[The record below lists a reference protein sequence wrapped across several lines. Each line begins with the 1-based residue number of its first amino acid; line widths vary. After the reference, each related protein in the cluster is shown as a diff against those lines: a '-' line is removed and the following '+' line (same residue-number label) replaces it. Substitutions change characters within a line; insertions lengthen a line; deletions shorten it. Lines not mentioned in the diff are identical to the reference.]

1 MLFALAAGGLVGCA
15 QAHRDD
21 LNTRP
26 DSGIHL
32 GDSSGGGNEDSGGG
46 SGTADAA
53 PHIDA
58 PSGGSTQTLSQS
70 TSNTDDG
77 SGIACGNQTAI
88 PPYTTKN
95 SFIRVFTLSDYGV
108 SGVFHVSGVDF
119 VASGVANSPPIKVSV
134 GTYNGTVSTSKL
146 TGTITLS
153 QSANI
158 TPSSGTNSIHV
169 PLVAD
174 ISGNLV
180 VEIDQT
186 TDGNTTNGYE
196 YFPGA
201 NTAGE
206 TETGYIVAPGCK
218 DSAMNPITTPTNIS
232 TLAGSA
238 VNLIMTVT
246 GST

>member
-1 MLFALAAGGLVGCA
+1 MLFALAAGSVTACA
-15 QAHRDD
+15 QAHREG
-21 LNTRP
+21 LSSRP
-26 DSGIHL
+26 DSGIQVM
-32 GDSSGGGNEDSGGG
+32 DSSGGGNQDTGGG
-46 SGTADAA
+46 GNM
-53 PHIDA
+53 DA
-58 PSGGSTQTLSQS
+58 PPHNDSPMGGMTQTLSQS
-70 TSNTDDG
+70 MSNTDDG

-95 SFIRVFTLSDYGV
+95 SYIRVFTLSDYGI

-119 VASGVANSPPIKVSV
+119 VASGVANSPPITVSV

-146 TGTITLS
+146 SGTITLA
-153 QSANI
+153 QGANLNPA
-158 TPSSGTNSIHV
+158 TGTNSIHV
-169 PLVAD
+169 PLTAD

-180 VEIDQT
+180 VEVDQT

-196 YFPGA
+196 FFPGA

-206 TETGYIVAPGCK
+206 TKTGYIVAPGCK
-218 DSAMNPITTPTNIS
+218 DAQNNAITVPTNIS

>member
-1 MLFALAAGGLVGCA
+1 MLFALAAGSLTACA
-15 QAHRDD
+15 QAHHEG
-21 LNTRP
+21 LITGRP
-26 DSGIHL
+26 DGSITVGDSPN
-32 GDSSGGGNEDSGGG
+32 GNQDSSGSGMV
-46 SGTADAA
+46 DAA
-53 PHIDA
+53 PHIDS
-58 PSGGSTQTLSQS
+58 PTGGTTQTLSQS

-77 SGIACGNQTAI
+77 SGIACGNQTAL

-95 SFIRVFTLSDYGV
+95 SYIRVFTLSDYGI
-108 SGVFHVSGVDF
+108 SGVFHVTGVDF
-119 VASGVANSPPIKVSV
+119 VASGVANSPPITVSV

-146 TGTITLS
+146 TGTITLAPGG
-153 QSANI
+153 ANI

-169 PLVAD
+169 PLTAD

-186 TDGNTTNGYE
+186 ADGNTTNGYE

-206 TETGYIVAPGCK
+206 TKTGYIVAPGCK
-218 DSAMNPITTPTNIS
+218 DSANNAITTPTNIS